1 MGNMIWADMENYMG
15 KGWKD
20 ETDAIYNTTEVHTGP
35 ENKRECPCDTCPLFD
50 ACAAKGTECS
60 AFRNWGTNGDFKDTD
75 VQRLLRAAAQ
85 RGVVMST
92 KEFTAQEI
100 AELNQTF
107 DTANALTK
115 WKFMQT
121 PEYEKLPDAVRY
133 TVERECLT
141 HYFNMMT
148 YGLSNWKEKFT
159 ATIPIR
165 DLNPCR
171 AAAAYFCGAPLH
183 VMEQTDIGYF
193 KVMCPGYYECI
204 GA

>member
-1 MGNMIWADMENYMG
+1 
-15 KGWKD
+15 
-20 ETDAIYNTTEVHTGP
+20 
-35 ENKRECPCDTCPLFD
+35 
-50 ACAAKGTECS
+50 
-60 AFRNWGTNGDFKDTD
+60 
-75 VQRLLRAAAQ
+75 
-85 RGVVMST
+85 MST

-100 AELNQTF
+100 ADINKDF
-107 DTANALTK
+107 AIGNALTK

-148 YGLSNWKEKFT
+148 DGMSNWKESFT
-159 ATIPIR
+159 AMIPIR

-183 VMEQTDIGYF
+183 VMEQVDVAYF